1 MGRRIIGQC
10 NTADF
15 SGLLHIG
22 DLLAKGQEIHLSN
35 LSNRQK
41 IAVRIIDHF
50 IKHDIPLKT
59 LDKIKEVLAWDMGD
73 GSIAFE
79 YKLLNRNDTETAR
92 ILWSHH
98 ILRNQH

>member
-1 MGRRIIGQC
+1 VELMGRRIIGQC

-41 IAVRIIDHF
+41 MAVRVIDQF
-50 IKHDIPLKT
+50 QKHDIPLKT
-59 LDKIKEVLAWDMGD
+59 LSKIKEVLVWDMGD
-73 GSIAFE
+73 GRVAFE
-79 YKLLNRNDTETAR
+79 YKLLNRDDIETHR
-92 ILWSHH
+92 ILRGHH
-98 ILRNQH
+98 